1 MVKCSK
7 CGVEI
12 KEDDKYCPNCGT
24 ANINAVKK
32 MKKNNRFSK
41 TVLVLIIVL
50 LLVALLLSLFSS
62 KELEDNNEEY
72 NIQNELQEF
81 LESTIVSPVV
91 TNNTIQNINLSE
103 VSKDKYDVNV
113 SYFRDTDSLLY
124 FSGVDSQFYIKETI
138 TTSSTYKKYINDIT
152 FECSD
157 STGVKYYIYYKDFN
171 NITLENIDSNTTILD
186 SNKNIINTT
195 VEQEKANY
203 ITNYKNS
210 CQTLDYDTI
219 FRYAEDYEG
228 QRVKYTGKVVQV
240 IDSGLSLVSYRV
252 NVTQDEW
259 GFYDDTVY
267 VNYFK
272 DDDSTR
278 ILEDDIITFYGTLSG
293 LYTYETVLGTF
304 VTIPEVSAEYID
316 INM

>member
-7 CGVEI
+7 CGVDI
-12 KEDDKYCPNCGT
+12 KEDDKYCPNCGS

-32 MKKNNRFSK
+32 KKKNNKFSK
-41 TVLVLIIVL
+41 TVLVLIVVL
-50 LLVALLLSLFSS
+50 LLVSFLSLLSSS
-62 KELEDNNEEY
+62 KELENNNEEN
-72 NIQNELQEF
+72 NIRKELQEF
-81 LESTIVSPVV
+81 LESTIASATV
-91 TNNTIQNINLSE
+91 TDNNIKNINLSE

-124 FSGVDSQFYIKETI
+124 FSGVDSQYYIKKVI
-138 TTSSTYKKYINDIT
+138 TTSNAYKKYINDIT

-157 STGVKYYIYYKDFN
+157 NEGIKYYIYYKDMP
-171 NITLENIDSNTTILD
+171 NITLDTIDSNTTILD

-203 ITNYKNS
+203 INNYKNS

-219 FRYAEDYEG
+219 FRYAEDYKG
-228 QRVKYTGKVVQV
+228 QQVKYTGEVVQV
-240 IDSGLSLVSYRV
+240 IETESDFVFYRV
-252 NVTQDEW
+252 NVTKDEW
-259 GFYDDTVY
+259 GFYDDTIY
-267 VNYFK
+267 VSYLK
-272 DDDSTR
+272 DEDSTR

-293 LYTYETVLGTF
+293 LYTYETVLGAS
-304 VTIPEVSAEYID
+304 VTIPEVSAKYID